1 MILLIVGMFMDPN
14 SAVVLF
20 APLLWPIAQHAG
32 VDLIHFGII
41 FTVNLAIGMF
51 SPPFGL
57 NIFVSCSIFKVS
69 SSRVVS
75 GLMPFFVA
83 YLIALVII
91 TYMPAAVAV
100 PAEPDDELGR
110 IFLTRTRWQ
119 RGPNDDR
126 GRARAEDRGRHY
138 GRNNRDNCRE
148 ATVRTRHP
156 DGSMSVTT
164 KRRCN

>member
-1 MILLIVGMFMDPN
+1 MFMDPN

-20 APLLWPIAQHAG
+20 TPLLWPIAQHAG

-75 GLMPFFVA
+75 GLVPFFVA
-83 YLIALVII
+83 YLIALAVI
-91 TYMPAAVAV
+91 TYIPG
-100 PAEPDDELGR
+100 LSL
-110 IFLTRTRWQ
+110 FL
-119 RGPNDDR
+119 PNLLI
-126 GRARAEDRGRHY
+126 
-138 GRNNRDNCRE
+138 
-148 ATVRTRHP
+148 
-156 DGSMSVTT
+156 
-164 KRRCN
+164 K